1 MQKTKDFMHN
11 FFTEIVKALV
21 LIWSAGVLTASY
33 MGMLQKMDPTFVAS
47 LLSGTLASYGIS
59 RMDPKKNDTPKLWST
74 YSF

>member
-1 MQKTKDFMHN
+1 MNKTKDFMHN

-47 LLSGTLASYGIS
+47 LLSGTLASYGIQ
-59 RMDPKKNDTPKLWST
+59 RMDKKEPPRTP
-74 YSF
+74 

>member
-1 MQKTKDFMHN
+1 MNKTKDFMHN

-59 RMDPKKNDTPKLWST
+59 RMDKKNDETPKNNP
-74 YSF
+74 

>member
-1 MQKTKDFMHN
+1 MNKTKDFMHN

-21 LIWSAGVLTASY
+21 LIWSASVLTASY

-59 RMDPKKNDTPKLWST
+59 RMDKKTDDTPKNP
-74 YSF
+74 

>member
-59 RMDPKKNDTPKLWST
+59 RMDKKEPPRSP
-74 YSF
+74 

>member
-1 MQKTKDFMHN
+1 MQKTKNFVHDF
-11 FFTEIVKALV
+11 FSEIVKALV

-59 RMDPKKNDTPKLWST
+59 RIDKKETPTKP
-74 YSF
+74 

>member
-1 MQKTKDFMHN
+1 MNKTKDFMHN

-59 RMDPKKNDTPKLWST
+59 RMDKKNDEPPKTP
-74 YSF
+74 